1 MSDRTKL
8 ELACEEIEMLRSVI
22 RDTKEALG
30 AVWTK
35 RMSLPEGIAAKCR
48 MLEDTLAI
56 AAERDRNL
64 SNANDEM
71 RDALLL
77 ARDALDRLM
86 GDSDLE
92 EDDSIEQRAM
102 RSIARALEA
111 RDE

>member
-1 MSDRTKL
+1 
-8 ELACEEIEMLRSVI
+8 MLRSVI
-22 RDTKEALG
+22 RDARAALG
-30 AVWTK
+30 ASWSAN
-35 RMSLPEGIAAKCR
+35 MSLPEGIAAKYR
-48 MLEDTLAI
+48 MFDSALAI

-86 GDSDLE
+86 GDSDLAD
-92 EDDSIEQRAM
+92 DDSIEQRAM
-102 RSIARALEA
+102 RAIARALEA